1 MHIAGSTFL
10 VSGGGSG
17 LGAACVRL
25 LAGAGASVVIA
36 DLNADAGQ
44 ALAAELGE
52 RVRFARTDV
61 TDEASVRAAVQDA
74 VQTFGGLHGS
84 IQCAGIALAERLL
97 GKSGPHPLATF
108 EKVIRVNLI

>member
-25 LAGAGASVVIA
+25 LAGAGANVVIA
-36 DLNADAGQ
+36 DLNADTGQ
-44 ALAAELGE
+44 RLAAELGD

-61 TDEASVRAAVQDA
+61 ADETSVRAAVQSA
-74 VQTFGGLHGS
+74 LQTFGDPCKDPFS
-84 IQCAGIALAERLL
+84 VPASALR
-97 GKSGPHPLATF
+97 SGCSARMGHTRWQRSRRSFA
-108 EKVIRVNLI
+108 